1 MAIILDISVV
11 QAIAVVREEECQE
24 LALLTSSAYKKPHL
38 HHYTSLAT
46 PSMIPAPR
54 LACEQCK
61 RRKIRCNK
69 GSPCS
74 ACKNA
79 DLHCHTVQRARLA
92 RGKSGKARR
101 QNKVLEDRVA
111 RIESLLARQTEPRSG
126 SCSTSSSNHIS
137 TLSTGLAT
145 GSDNVASLLHT
156 GATPAS
162 FVAPDFWTVLS
173 QEVHGLREILE
184 ESGEDDEEEISI
196 SSVPEKVPAMLGTG
210 MALFPYFDHGVK
222 KTTPVIAPEMRTK
235 LLQIYRTRVD
245 SVYKILHWPTVL
257 LMIGASHERNAG
269 TFPILSV
276 QVLEHSIYF
285 MAICSLAT
293 DESEDMGFAERLDML
308 QNYRSAIEGM
318 LAKSGLLHC
327 PDLAVLQAF
336 VIYLV
341 RVIGVELSITSRC
354 VL

>member
-1 MAIILDISVV
+1 M
-11 QAIAVVREEECQE
+11 
-24 LALLTSSAYKKPHL
+24 LTSSAHKKPHL

-61 RRKIRCNK
+61 CRKIRCNK

-79 DLHCHTVQRARLA
+79 DLHCHTVQRARLP
-92 RGKSGKARR
+92 RGKSGKVRR

-111 RIESLLARQTEPRSG
+111 RIESLLAQQAESRSG
-126 SCSTSSSNHIS
+126 SCSTSSGNHIF
-137 TLSTGLAT
+137 TTSTGSNT
-145 GSDNVASLLHT
+145 GLGNVASSLHV
-156 GATPAS
+156 GAKSAAY
-162 FVAPDFWTVLS
+162 VAPDFWIALS

-184 ESGEDDEEEISI
+184 DSGEEDEEEISTN
-196 SSVPEKVPAMLGTG
+196 SVPEQVLATPSTGTV
-210 MALFPYFDHGVK
+210 LFPYVDYHVNM
-222 KTTPVIAPEMRTK
+222 TAPAISVEMRTK

-257 LMIGASHERNAG
+257 SMIRVSHESKAG
-269 TFPILSV
+269 TSPILSV

-293 DESEDMGFAERLDML
+293 DESEDMGLGERLGML
-308 QNYRSAIEGM
+308 QNYRLAIEGM
-318 LAKSGLLHC
+318 LAESGLLQS

-341 RVIGVELSITSRC
+341 RIIGIELLTTSRY